1 MFKSPSN
8 ESTLGGAKIVVTL
21 YMFFQVPC
29 LNFNHVIIMN
39 DFHNIFAYYGRSK
52 PKEIKYAKKKTFKN
66 NYLM

>member
-1 MFKSPSN
+1 MFKSPLN
-8 ESTLGGAKIVVTL
+8 ESTLGGGVKIFDTL

-52 PKEIKYAKKKTFKN
+52 PKEIKYDKKTTF
-66 NYLM
+66 